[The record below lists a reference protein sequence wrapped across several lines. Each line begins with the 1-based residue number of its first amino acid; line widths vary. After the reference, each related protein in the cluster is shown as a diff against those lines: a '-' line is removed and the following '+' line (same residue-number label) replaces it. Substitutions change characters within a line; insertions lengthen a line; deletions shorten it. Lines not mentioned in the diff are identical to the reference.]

1 MITSQ
6 WCLSQICHQKTAKFV
21 TLKVSGLGLYMK
33 CSSNV
38 IYYFIYLFKRMR
50 INLEEMGQTVG
61 KDLARLFISPY
72 KIRRLR
78 CNF

>member
-6 WCLSQICHQKTAKFV
+6 WCLSQIRHQKTAKFA

-38 IYYFIYLFKRMR
+38 IYYFRHIV
-50 INLEEMGQTVG
+50 VG
-61 KDLARLFISPY
+61 PRGDGDGFVEVV
-72 KIRRLR
+72 
-78 CNF
+78 